1 MQTVFVS
8 GNDTDVGKTHVLGQ
22 LAGTLAARGLRVQ
35 IVKLVET
42 GMPAD
47 TSPGDADR
55 ALAAARK
62 IARSLAKTAST
73 VPLEPAAGKG
83 GNRETVPLEPAALPG
98 DKITVPLEP
107 AALHGDEITV
117 PLDKGERARKL
128 CSAKRSGKGVPEK
141 IPALSAGCRPAKS
154 KARGNAPCFGTHKKD
169 MPVRLSEFRLSHS
182 ACELEPAALHGD
194 EITVPLDKGER
205 ARKLC
210 SAKRS
215 GKGVLS
221 ALISAFRLARFTEP
235 LAPTEAAR
243 RDGAIFSVENLCE
256 KMRALPPCDVRLI
269 EGAGGLAVPVDD
281 SGRDWADFARA
292 VADATLL
299 VVENRLGGICQA
311 RFLAAYCAAKRVP
324 APYFWL
330 NEIRAQ
336 SEGVLASNAREIPK
350 IGIPVLGTGT
360 PRGTFSVV
368 PAALDSLLRARESK

>member
-62 IARSLAKTAST
+62 VARSLAKTES
-73 VPLEPAAGKG
+73 VPLEPAASHG
-83 GNRETVPLEPAALPG
+83 T
-98 DKITVPLEP
+98 KITVTLEP
-107 AALHGDEITV
+107 AALHETKKTV
-117 PLDKGERARKL
+117 PLEKGERARKL
-128 CSAKRSGKGVPEK
+128 CSAKRSGKGVPAAVSSK
-141 IPALSAGCRPAKS
+141 KSSCTLPRLKALQST
-154 KARGNAPCFGTHKKD
+154 ARGNAPCSLQRNSD
-169 MPVRLSEFRLSHS
+169 MAVSLSESCRK
-182 ACELEPAALHGD
+182 
-194 EITVPLDKGER
+194 ITVPLDKGER

-221 ALISAFRLARFTEP
+221 ALLSAFRLARFTEP

-330 NEIRAQ
+330 NEIRDQ

-360 PRGTFSVV
+360 PLGTFSVV

>member
-1 MQTVFVS
+1 MQTVLVS

-62 IARSLAKTAST
+62 IAAALAKTAST
-73 VPLEPAAGKG
+73 VPLDPAAS
-83 GNRETVPLEPAALPG
+83 
-98 DKITVPLEP
+98 
-107 AALHGDEITV
+107 HGT
-117 PLDKGERARKL
+117 K
-128 CSAKRSGKGVPEK
+128 
-141 IPALSAGCRPAKS
+141 
-154 KARGNAPCFGTHKKD
+154 
-169 MPVRLSEFRLSHS
+169 
-182 ACELEPAALHGD
+182 
-194 EITVPLDKGER
+194 ITVPLDKGER

-221 ALISAFRLARFTEP
+221 ALLSAFRLARFTEP

-330 NEIRAQ
+330 NEIREQ

-350 IGIPVLGTGT
+350 IGIPVLGMGT
-360 PRGTFSVV
+360 PHGTFSVV

>member
-62 IARSLAKTAST
+62 IARALAKTEP
-73 VPLEPAAGKG
+73 VPH
-83 GNRETVPLEPAALPG
+83 
-98 DKITVPLEP
+98 EP
-107 AALHGDEITV
+107 AALHEIKITV

-141 IPALSAGCRPAKS
+141 IPASSAGCRPAKS

-169 MPVRLSEFRLSHS
+169 MTVRLSEFRLSYF
-182 ACELEPAALHGD
+182 ACEPEPAALHGTK
-194 EITVPLDKGER
+194 ITVPLEKGER

-221 ALISAFRLARFTEP
+221 ALLSAFRLARFTEP

-360 PRGTFSVV
+360 PHGTFSVV